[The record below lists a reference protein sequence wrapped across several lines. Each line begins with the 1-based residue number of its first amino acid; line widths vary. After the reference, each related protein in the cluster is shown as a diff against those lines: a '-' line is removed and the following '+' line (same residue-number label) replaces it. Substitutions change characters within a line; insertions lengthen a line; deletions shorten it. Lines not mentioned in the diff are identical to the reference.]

1 MFIELKQPHKNGIRL
16 ISSEFANSNVDL
28 PALPPDTYAILDNK
42 EMLGVIDVG
51 GDDRGALA
59 LGRYTPGILEDNS
72 YDFIFV
78 INKYRPLTGTPEDT
92 AEIMREIEQA
102 AGMRF
107 TGIANN
113 SNLGTATDPEVVL
126 ASVSYAEKVSEITGL
141 EIKMTVVEKSLEAYL
156 DGKIKKL
163 APITVYV
170 RQSWDA

>member
-1 MFIELKQPHKNGIRL
+1 MLRDNGIRL

-42 EMLGVIDVG
+42 DMLGVIDVG

-59 LGRYTPGILEDNS
+59 LGRYTPGILEDGS

-113 SNLGTATDPEVVL
+113 SNLGDITTTNDVL
-126 ASVSYAEKVSEITGL
+126 SAVPYAEKVAKITGL
-141 EIKMTVVEKSLEAYL
+141 EIKMTTVKKSLEAEL
-156 DGKIKKL
+156 QGKIYKL
-163 APITVYV
+163 APMTLYV
-170 RQSWDA
+170 KQSWDA